1 MPREFDELPHRVELG
16 RVLGDRG
23 VEERRPDRGP
33 ACFQVDGPAFAVL
46 AGEESEGERREGVK
60 A

>member
-1 MPREFDELPHRVELG
+1 MPREFDELSHRVELG

-46 AGEESEGERREGVK
+46 AGEESEGVK